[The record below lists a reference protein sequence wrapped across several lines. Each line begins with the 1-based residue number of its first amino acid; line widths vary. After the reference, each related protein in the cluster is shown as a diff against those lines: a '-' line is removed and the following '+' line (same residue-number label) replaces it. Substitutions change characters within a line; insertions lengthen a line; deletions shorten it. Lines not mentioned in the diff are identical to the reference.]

1 MTTSEISLNNL
12 EVIRKN
18 ALRLV
23 EGLSDEQLLTIPD
36 GLNNNLLWQ
45 LGHLVSTGQGLSYR
59 LSGLPQGIPAH
70 YGPMFGKD
78 SSPISWEDA
87 DDIIDIAEIKS
98 LLLSTLE
105 QTRADIKAGIFKE
118 YTTYQT
124 SFGVTLN
131 SFEESLIFRNLHE
144 GLHLGSMMALK
155 KLI

>member
-18 ALRLV
+18 ALKLV

-36 GLNNNLLWQ
+36 GFNNNLLWQ

-59 LSGLPQGIPAH
+59 LSGLPQGIPSH

-78 SSPISWEDA
+78 SSPLNWDSVED
-87 DDIIDIAEIKS
+87 INIAEIKS

-105 QTRADIKAGIFKE
+105 QTRTDIKAGVFQE
-118 YTTYQT
+118 YTPYQT
-124 SFGVTLN
+124 SFGVKLN

-155 KLI
+155 KLV